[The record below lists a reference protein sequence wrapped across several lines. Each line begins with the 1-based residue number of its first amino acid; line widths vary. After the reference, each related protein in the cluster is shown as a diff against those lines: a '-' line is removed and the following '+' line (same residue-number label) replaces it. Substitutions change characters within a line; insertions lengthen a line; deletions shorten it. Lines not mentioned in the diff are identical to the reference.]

1 MTYEMDHMISSVFK
15 NNTNYAH
22 KCYNAKL
29 IAIGSL
35 SSGLFYRKKMK
46 ERKVGKEG
54 DS

>member
-1 MTYEMDHMISSVFK
+1 MTYEMDHLIASVFK

-22 KCYNAKL
+22 KHHPNKL
-29 IAIGSL
+29 VAIGSL

-54 DS
+54 YS